1 MKTVL
6 IIPAHNEE
14 KRIRLVVEN
23 SQALVDIAIVV
34 DDGSVDQT
42 SLTAKKFGGNVLVL
56 RHHVNLG
63 KGAALKTGCQAA
75 LKLGAEI
82 IVTIDGD
89 GQHPPQYIPQ
99 AIKYLKEN
107 NLDFVFTVRQGGD
120 KMPLVRRLGNRAL
133 NIVAYWLFNIKLRDI
148 WCGFRVF
155 RADCLPKINWRKSDY
170 SGEIQMALKVGRSG
184 LRYGEFIIPTI
195 YNDKFKGL
203 HIFHG
208 LKLLAEMFIWR
219 IIL

>member
-14 KRIRLVVEN
+14 KRIGLVIE
-23 SQALVDIAIVV
+23 SSKALVDVVIVV
-34 DDGSVDQT
+34 DDGSIDET
-42 SLTAKKFGGNVLVL
+42 TIAAKKFGGNVLVL
-56 RHHVNLG
+56 RHQVNLG

-75 LKLGAEI
+75 LRLGAEI

-89 GQHPPQYIPQ
+89 GQHPPQFIPQ
-99 AIKYLKEN
+99 VIKYLKEN

-120 KMPLVRRLGNRAL
+120 KMPLVRRVGNFTL
-133 NIVAYWLFNIKLRDI
+133 NAVAYRLFNLKLRDI

-155 RADCLPKINWRKSDY
+155 RADCLPKVNWRKSDY
-170 SGEIQMALKVGRSG
+170 SGEIQMALKVGRNG

-203 HIFHG
+203 HILHG
-208 LKLLAEMFIWR
+208 LKLLAQMIVWR